1 MTFICNLLKN
11 IEKKKGLEENTI
23 KIIPSIETALG
34 LVNSYGIC
42 SKFKE
47 RTIAVCFGADDYA
60 NDLGFSRNTK
70 DQAIER
76 ELEYARNVIAVSAK
90 AASIPSIDTPNV
102 NFKNPA
108 NLEIE
113 SRHVKSMGFKGKF
126 AIHPNQI
133 STLNQVF
140 GISENEYLESKK
152 IVDAFELS
160 LKEKRGSTSVDG
172 RMVDIPVFKRASQ
185 VLMDY
190 QKLKEKEE
198 LKLE

>member
-1 MTFICNLLKN
+1 MEICNLLKI
-11 IEKKKGLEENTI
+11 IEQKKGLQENSI

-34 LVNSYGIC
+34 LIHSYEIC
-42 SKFKE
+42 SKFKQ

-60 NDLGFSRNTK
+60 NDLGFTRNTK
-70 DQAIER
+70 DQAIEK

-90 AASIPSIDTPNV
+90 ASSIPSIDTPNV
-102 NFKNPA
+102 NFKNPS

-133 STLNQVF
+133 DTLNHIF
-140 GISENEYLESKK
+140 GISEHEYLESKK

-172 RMVDIPVFKRASQ
+172 RMVDIPVYKRASQ
-185 VLMDY
+185 VLNDY
-190 QKLKEKEE
+190 NRLKDKEE
-198 LKLE
+198 LKIQ